1 MIEATKNSIIQ
12 KSKAS
17 NKGKQRFNRR
27 LKSKVANQVKQFND
41 INMDKLF
48 KEDILDIGLSVRGET
63 NNYIVKISFSGLLEE
78 IRKKVEK
85 LNKIDIGIIL
95 NCLIKCFTSNDV
107 YMHCSCLH
115 PDTKIRLLSGEVIT
129 VKEMEARHANG
140 EKMYVYSADSNGD
153 FKPGEVEKVWIT
165 GYESDLIKVTLDN
178 GESIITTP
186 NHPYMLRN
194 GSYCIAD
201 HLEVGQSLMPMY
213 MSNTANGYD
222 TVKLNSTNVYH
233 SVYKLIAEEFYEEAI
248 KLAKEKALQ
257 DKISGVDKMKYDVA
271 IHHKDFNK
279 HNNNPD
285 NLQVMTGYDHWL
297 YHANTVSRLWDD
309 PEFRAASSL
318 RASEHMK
325 ALNANPTQKLIDAR
339 NSFMEKG
346 HDYWRTDEGRAIKS
360 ISMKDTMTNYYA
372 NRTEEEKQRDFEKR
386 SKASKQA
393 WLDGKFNTEK
403 WKAANEVRKTSFH
416 SKEMEELAHQGLLK
430 YWENIS
436 DEDRA
441 KRAIICK
448 ENRQRGVY
456 SQIEKQL
463 KKLIELKLDL
473 TEENYDKIRYR
484 GCPKITKKFKN
495 IDEAVEHF
503 GLNHKI
509 TSIEHIHLDEAIPV
523 YDIKVKDWENFTVD
537 AGVVL
542 HNCPDWRFR
551 FDYLAREK
559 HKTNST
565 DNPDDPQNR
574 APVKTNP
581 DDALGSGC
589 KHTLLVLSNRSW
601 LIKVAS
607 VINNYIIYMQKHYEK
622 QYADIIYPV
631 LFGKK
636 YEEPVQLSID
646 DIDNTDGLGT
656 STDIIDK
663 SNEYG
668 RTRTQFQKGN
678 TQGIRFASSEKENP
692 DQMNLNI

>member
-107 YMHCSCLH
+107 YMHC
-115 PDTKIRLLSGEVIT
+115 T
-129 VKEMEARHANG
+129 
-140 EKMYVYSADSNGD
+140 
-153 FKPGEVEKVWIT
+153 
-165 GYESDLIKVTLDN
+165 
-178 GESIITTP
+178 
-186 NHPYMLRN
+186 
-194 GSYCIAD
+194 
-201 HLEVGQSLMPMY
+201 
-213 MSNTANGYD
+213 
-222 TVKLNSTNVYH
+222 
-233 SVYKLIAEEFYEEAI
+233 
-248 KLAKEKALQ
+248 
-257 DKISGVDKMKYDVA
+257 
-271 IHHKDFNK
+271 
-279 HNNNPD
+279 
-285 NLQVMTGYDHWL
+285 
-297 YHANTVSRLWDD
+297 
-309 PEFRAASSL
+309 
-318 RASEHMK
+318 
-325 ALNANPTQKLIDAR
+325 
-339 NSFMEKG
+339 
-346 HDYWRTDEGRAIKS
+346 
-360 ISMKDTMTNYYA
+360 
-372 NRTEEEKQRDFEKR
+372 
-386 SKASKQA
+386 
-393 WLDGKFNTEK
+393 
-403 WKAANEVRKTSFH
+403 
-416 SKEMEELAHQGLLK
+416 
-430 YWENIS
+430 
-436 DEDRA
+436 
-441 KRAIICK
+441 
-448 ENRQRGVY
+448 
-456 SQIEKQL
+456 
-463 KKLIELKLDL
+463 
-473 TEENYDKIRYR
+473 
-484 GCPKITKKFKN
+484 
-495 IDEAVEHF
+495 
-503 GLNHKI
+503 
-509 TSIEHIHLDEAIPV
+509 
-523 YDIKVKDWENFTVD
+523 
-537 AGVVL
+537 
-542 HNCPDWRFR
+542 CPDWRFR

-581 DDALGSGC
+581 DDTLGSGC

-646 DIDNTDGLGT
+646 DIDNTDELGT

>member
-48 KEDILDIGLSVRGET
+48 KEDILDIGLSVRGESH
-63 NNYIVKISFSGLLEE
+63 NYIVKISFSGLLEE
-78 IRKKVEK
+78 VRKKVEK

-129 VKEMEARHANG
+129 VKEMEARYANG

-222 TVKLNSTNVYH
+222 TVKLNSANVY
-233 SVYKLIAEEFYEEAI
+233 
-248 KLAKEKALQ
+248 
-257 DKISGVDKMKYDVA
+257 
-271 IHHKDFNK
+271 
-279 HNNNPD
+279 
-285 NLQVMTGYDHWL
+285 
-297 YHANTVSRLWDD
+297 
-309 PEFRAASSL
+309 
-318 RASEHMK
+318 
-325 ALNANPTQKLIDAR
+325 
-339 NSFMEKG
+339 
-346 HDYWRTDEGRAIKS
+346 
-360 ISMKDTMTNYYA
+360 
-372 NRTEEEKQRDFEKR
+372 
-386 SKASKQA
+386 
-393 WLDGKFNTEK
+393 
-403 WKAANEVRKTSFH
+403 
-416 SKEMEELAHQGLLK
+416 
-430 YWENIS
+430 
-436 DEDRA
+436 
-441 KRAIICK
+441 
-448 ENRQRGVY
+448 
-456 SQIEKQL
+456 
-463 KKLIELKLDL
+463 
-473 TEENYDKIRYR
+473 
-484 GCPKITKKFKN
+484 
-495 IDEAVEHF
+495 F

-581 DDALGSGC
+581 DDTLGSGC

>member
-1 MIEATKNSIIQ
+1 MLK
-12 KSKAS
+12 
-17 NKGKQRFNRR
+17 RFNYTDTIAQLYYEHGTPKGQLITRDITF
-27 LKSKVANQVKQFND
+27 QVTDACNAACRYC
-41 INMDKLF
+41 
-48 KEDILDIGLSVRGET
+48 LSG
-63 NNYIVKISFSGLLEE
+63 N
-78 IRKKVEK
+78 
-85 LNKIDIGIIL
+85 
-95 NCLIKCFTSNDV
+95 
-107 YMHCSCLH
+107 
-115 PDTKIRLLSGEVIT
+115 TKIRMADFSEKDIKDISVGDKILAFNEY
-129 VKEMEARHANG
+129 MEP
-140 EKMYVYSADSNGD
+140 DSKGTR
-153 FKPGEVEKVWIT
+153 I
-165 GYESDLIKVTLDN
+165 YESTVTKIFHRKSNVIKITFDN

-213 MSNTANGYD
+213 MSNTANSYD
-222 TVKLNSTNVYH
+222 
-233 SVYKLIAEEFYEEAI
+233 
-248 KLAKEKALQ
+248 
-257 DKISGVDKMKYDVA
+257 
-271 IHHKDFNK
+271 
-279 HNNNPD
+279 
-285 NLQVMTGYDHWL
+285 
-297 YHANTVSRLWDD
+297 
-309 PEFRAASSL
+309 
-318 RASEHMK
+318 
-325 ALNANPTQKLIDAR
+325 
-339 NSFMEKG
+339 
-346 HDYWRTDEGRAIKS
+346 
-360 ISMKDTMTNYYA
+360 
-372 NRTEEEKQRDFEKR
+372 
-386 SKASKQA
+386 
-393 WLDGKFNTEK
+393 
-403 WKAANEVRKTSFH
+403 
-416 SKEMEELAHQGLLK
+416 
-430 YWENIS
+430 
-436 DEDRA
+436 
-441 KRAIICK
+441 
-448 ENRQRGVY
+448 
-456 SQIEKQL
+456 
-463 KKLIELKLDL
+463 
-473 TEENYDKIRYR
+473 
-484 GCPKITKKFKN
+484 

-581 DDALGSGC
+581 DDTLGSGC